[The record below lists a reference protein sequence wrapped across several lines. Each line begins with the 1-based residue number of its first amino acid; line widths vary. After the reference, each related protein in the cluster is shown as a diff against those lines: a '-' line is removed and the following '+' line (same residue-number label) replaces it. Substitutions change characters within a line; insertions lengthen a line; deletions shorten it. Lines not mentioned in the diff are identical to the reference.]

1 MLWSKAKHTQDAEL
15 SQSERKDEIESQ
27 GNAQRSNIDEAQY
40 PGLKTVLPVVLSVCG
55 VGFLTALVSLP
66 SWPSLAMTNHCE
78 DRTIVGV
85 AVPTISNEFNSFGDI
100 SWYESAYLLTFCA
113 FQLPMGKIYVC

>member
-1 MLWSKAKHTQDAEL
+1 MFWSKAKNTQDTEL
-15 SQSERKDEIESQ
+15 SQSERKDEIESR
-27 GNAQRSNIDEAQY
+27 GNAERSNIDEAQY
-40 PGLKTVLPVVLSVCG
+40 PGLKIVLPVVLSVCG
-55 VGFLTALVSLP
+55 VGFLTSLVSLP
-66 SWPSLAMTNHCE
+66 SWSSLAMTNHCE

-100 SWYESAYLLTFCA
+100 SWYESAYLLTYCV